1 MKPLHVGLVP
11 DFELVRS
18 VKLRLR
24 AGVEG
29 FETEADMSAGT
40 PLPLPLSD
48 FQHLSAERADLLAL
62 QVRDRGLEP
71 LIFGD
76 DWIVIDTSDT
86 ARRDRELYAVNWDE
100 EACITQLQ
108 RRGGQWYLIFIN
120 PDFKPLN
127 ARSGWLSIV
136 GRVVYQP
143 GRMLTGR
150 L

>member
-1 MKPLHVGLVP
+1 VRPLHVEVVP
-11 DFELVRS
+11 DFGLVRR

-24 AGVEG
+24 AGIVG
-29 FETEADMSAGT
+29 FETEADMSAAT
-40 PLPLPLSD
+40 LLPLPLSD
-48 FQHLSAERADLLAL
+48 LQQLGTGRTDLLAL

-71 LIFGD
+71 LIFED

-86 ARRDRELYAVNWDE
+86 ARRDRELYAVNWDG

-108 RRGGQWYLIFIN
+108 QRGGQWYLSFIN

>member
-1 MKPLHVGLVP
+1 VRTLHVGQVP
-11 DFELVRS
+11 DFELVRR

-40 PLPLPLSD
+40 PLSLPLSD
-48 FQHLSAERADLLAL
+48 FQHLSARHADLLAL

-71 LIFGD
+71 LIFED

-86 ARRDRELYAVNWDE
+86 ARRDRELYAVNWDG

-108 RRGGQWYLIFIN
+108 RRGGQWYLSFIN

-127 ARSGWLSIV
+127 TRSGWLSIV

-143 GRMLTGR
+143 GRMLVGR

>member
-1 MKPLHVGLVP
+1 MKMLNVGLMP
-11 DFELVRS
+11 DFELVRR

-29 FETEADMSAGT
+29 FETEADMSAGA
-40 PLPLPLSD
+40 PLPFPLSD
-48 FQHLSAERADLLAL
+48 LQQLGTGRTDLLAL

-71 LIFGD
+71 LIFED

-86 ARRDRELYAVNWDE
+86 ARRDRELYAVNWDG

-108 RRGGQWYLIFIN
+108 RRGGQWYLTFIS

-143 GRMLTGR
+143 GRLLTGR

>member
-1 MKPLHVGLVP
+1 VKPLHVGLVP
-11 DFELVRS
+11 DFELVRR

-24 AGVEG
+24 AGVKG
-29 FETEADMSAGT
+29 FEAEADMSAGV
-40 PLPLPLSD
+40 PLPIPLSD
-48 FQHLSAERADLLAL
+48 FQQLGAGRADLLAL

-71 LIFGD
+71 LMFED
-76 DWIVIDTSDT
+76 DWIVINTSDT
-86 ARRDRELYAVNWDE
+86 TRRDRELYAVNWDG
-100 EACITQLQ
+100 EACVTQLQ
-108 RRGGQWYLIFIN
+108 RRGGQWYLSFIN

>member
-1 MKPLHVGLVP
+1 M
-11 DFELVRS
+11 
-18 VKLRLR
+18 LRLR

-29 FETEADMSAGT
+29 FETESDLAPGEHLQIPA
-40 PLPLPLSD
+40 SD
-48 FQHLSAERADLLAL
+48 FQRLGSEHDALLAM

-71 LIFGD
+71 LVFED
-76 DWIVIDTSDT
+76 DWIVIDTSNT
-86 ARRDRELYAVNWDE
+86 VRRDREVYAVNWDG

-108 RRGGQWYLIFIN
+108 RRGGQWYLSFIN